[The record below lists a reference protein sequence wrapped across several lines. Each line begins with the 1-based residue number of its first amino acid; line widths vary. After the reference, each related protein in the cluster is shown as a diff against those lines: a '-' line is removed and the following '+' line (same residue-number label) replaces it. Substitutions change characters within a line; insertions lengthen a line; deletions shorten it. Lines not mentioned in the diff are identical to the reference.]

1 MKITRNQLRSIIK
14 EAIDRS
20 EEDGEGFELDVRH
33 YKLKDQAGR
42 PTVGY
47 PKRYAD
53 NMKLRRRYRTV
64 VGDTPEERMGVY
76 LHNDV
81 RDKKIK
87 SSEELEAAIDELAL
101 YYSKPDRAIDKEKIR
116 AHFEES
122 QKSSRELDARSR
134 RPHAG
139 LTTGTDSD
147 MWKAI
152 YGEQPKGIK

>member
-14 EAIDRS
+14 EAIERS
-20 EEDGEGFELDVRH
+20 EEDGERFELDVRH
-33 YKLKDQAGR
+33 YRLKDEDGGA
-42 PTVGY
+42 TVGY
-47 PKRYAD
+47 PKQYED
-53 NMKLRRRYRTV
+53 NMKLRRRYKTV

-87 SSEELEAAIDELAL
+87 SSKELEAAIDELAL
-101 YYSKPDRAIDKEKIR
+101 YYSKPDHPIDKEKIR

-122 QKSSRELDARSR
+122 MKSSARLDARSR

-139 LTTGTDSD
+139 VTGGKDSD
-147 MWKAI
+147 MWKVI
-152 YGEQPKGIK
+152 YGEQPWKRK